1 MVNASLNW
9 ASIVGIVLAVGGA
22 LLYFMRSFK
31 PALARDYDV
40 FFAAVGLLCGGI
52 LFFQGWRLDPILQFG
67 QFLLAGTTVFF
78 AYESV
83 RLRGVTTEQAR
94 RSSYFDDDEP
104 PTRPRMGGGRDWGD
118 DVDRFDE
125 PQPLRR
131 RIRSREEGYGGGDEE
146 DFYRPRRP
154 AARAAIPERAASRD
168 DWDAQ
173 RSRGERGAE
182 RGADRGPADRSAD
195 RGPAA
200 GSRYRAGGPSPAAS
214 QDFGARRQGREEQRR
229 GSRPGAPGDGMP
241 RSSRRP
247 AAPGGEPI
255 AQAGTAG
262 VPQGSPYR
270 ASGIPTPAAS
280 EASEAG
286 VSDAEFRPVPPA
298 PRNEGPGPRD
308 NSSRFDD

>member
-104 PTRPRMGGGRDWGD
+104 PARPRMGGGRDWGD

-131 RIRSREEGYGGGDEE
+131 RIRSRDEGYGPRDDE

-168 DWDAQ
+168 DWDGQ
-173 RSRGERGAE
+173 GSRGERGSDRNPDRAPD
-182 RGADRGPADRSAD
+182 RMAPPGA
-195 RGPAA
+195 
-200 GSRYRAGGPSPAAS
+200 SRYRAGGQGPSAP
-214 QDFGARRQGREEQRR
+214 QDFGARRQGRDEQRR
-229 GSRPGAPGDGMP
+229 GTRPGAPAEGMP

-247 AAPGGEPI
+247 AAAPASDPI
-255 AQAGTAG
+255 APSGPAG

-270 ASGIPTPAAS
+270 ASGAAPAGDADAS
-280 EASEAG
+280 
-286 VSDAEFRPVPPA
+286 VSDADFRPVPPA
-298 PRNEGPGPRD
+298 PRGDGPSPRD